1 MPSHQIAP
9 SRDAGTKMLGSHP
22 IWDRHKL
29 APQKH
34 IAPREGFSR
43 SAMRASGSMYE
54 NEISRVLALAL
65 VLALARC
72 LVLVLVLV
80 LVLEE
85 LLALAHPERALA
97 LALVLALAQYPV
109 LVLVQ
114 VVGLVLVLVG

>member
-1 MPSHQIAP
+1 MGQAP
-9 SRDAGTKMLGSHP
+9 AQLEPNLGQAQA
-22 IWDRHKL
+22 R
-29 APQKH
+29 PQKH
-34 IAPREGFSR
+34 IAPRERFSQ
-43 SAMRASGSMYE
+43 SAIRASGSIYE
-54 NEISRVLALAL
+54 NEISRALALAL

-72 LVLVLVLV
+72 LVLV

-114 VVGLVLVLVG
+114 VLGLVLVLVG

>member
-1 MPSHQIAP
+1 MGQAQARPP
-9 SRDAGTKMLGSHP
+9 
-22 IWDRHKL
+22 
-29 APQKH
+29 KH

-54 NEISRVLALAL
+54 NEISRALALAL

-72 LVLVLVLV
+72 LV

-109 LVLVQ
+109 LALAQVLAQ
-114 VVGLVLVLVG
+114 VLELVG